1 MYLIMTCRLANGHWH
16 RLPGSGTASLSMQA
30 MHCITSC
37 NLACIVPVKVVN
49 YMGFLLEINRRL
61 LHDSRQ
67 MHFFFPI
74 SPASFSSSAHRSK
87 GSLANGA
94 QKRIIWSQNSRLL
107 RAKYSEI

>member
-1 MYLIMTCRLANGHWH
+1 MYLIMMCRLANGHWH

-67 MHFFFPI
+67 MHFFFP
-74 SPASFSSSAHRSK
+74 F
-87 GSLANGA
+87 
-94 QKRIIWSQNSRLL
+94 LL
-107 RAKYSEI
+107 LLFLLLLIEAKVFLLTVLRNV